1 MAAGYSDGTL
11 RVFSISRIAVEFKM
25 HPHRAALTAVAYSAD
40 GEEWGPAERQC
51 RHTSGLGARASQGNT
66 VALSGPGQT
75 ILSGDK
81 DGLVAVSRPRT
92 GMTFRV
98 LSDHQGALIA
108 TIQSTNKEVTWLHEP
123 AGPGRGDAGRGGR
136 LGWVG

>member
-1 MAAGYSDGTL
+1 MAAGYSDGSL
-11 RVFSISRIAVEFKM
+11 RVFSVTRIAMELKM
-25 HPHRAALTAVAYSAD
+25 HPHRAALTALAYSAD
-40 GEEWGPAERQC
+40 GEQWGPPGPPCA
-51 RHTSGLGARASQGNT
+51 HPSGLGARGSWGNG

-98 LSDHQGALIA
+98 LSDHQGALIS
-108 TIQSTNKEVTWLHEP
+108 TIQSTSREVT
-123 AGPGRGDAGRGGR
+123 
-136 LGWVG
+136 